1 MASLAMGGQSKGSE
15 TTFLVM
21 TGQTGILGLAFL
33 AKTGQEQS
41 SETTFLVITGQ
52 TEGSGSATLAGKGQ
66 TVQEWPR
73 VNSEVVSA
81 TVTGRAEST

>member
-1 MASLAMGGQSKGSE
+1 MASLAMGGQSKG
-15 TTFLVM
+15 
-21 TGQTGILGLAFL
+21 
-33 AKTGQEQS
+33 